1 MRGKDVGEGVSE
13 ADCSYI
19 TKMKLERFFQ
29 SNVFAGF
36 MKSEHGLDFF
46 TIYGELFAK
55 LDKEEEDEE

>member
-1 MRGKDVGEGVSE
+1 MSE